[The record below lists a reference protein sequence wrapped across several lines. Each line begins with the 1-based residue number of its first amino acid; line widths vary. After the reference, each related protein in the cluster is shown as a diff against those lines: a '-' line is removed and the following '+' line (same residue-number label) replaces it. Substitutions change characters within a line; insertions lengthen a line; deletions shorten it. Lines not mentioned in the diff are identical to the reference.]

1 MFKKATTAIIAFT
14 LLSTLVLGI
23 VSASPRGQA
32 ETEPP
37 FEFLINVLVDADEK
51 GALPDGLSGVL
62 AEWLIENLIAPHT
75 GETPEQ
81 VRIRHAALGQ
91 SSLLF
96 MSILFYDTS
105 DEGVLPLAIALTDAN
120 DKGLLSDSLNNLLAE
135 LFIEN
140 LIAPHTGETP
150 EQIRSRLS
158 VLAARKTATAMAMNT
173 PTETPTTMPT
183 NTPTQIPTPTVPP
196 LTEWDT
202 YKNGVY
208 GFSVGIPLGWVL
220 DGDSETDEYASFWS
234 PDRKGINE
242 VWIEYPRAT
251 STLESLGERRRDR
264 LTSRAQANSWPV
276 FDVISGG
283 RRSGGWGEFYE
294 LVFRW
299 QSAEEYCVSRVVE
312 RLRLVSLY
320 PSDLYSSANPA
331 LWGGTRRVFARDRSA
346 DKRSYEVGVIAR
358 AGICERHLSAYSAVA
373 EAFQDSFVVWNGY
386 WDEDYGYGL
395 NVPPGWSSQKEFG
408 GATLRSPDRSALV
421 EVTSYYYPSP
431 HSTTDDL
438 KAQRLQQ
445 YRQYANTWTLFES
458 KGNIQSIGHRVIRS
472 DGTYWLVPKP
482 KKYLATFRAQVSS
495 QYCVM
500 DYSELMVMSTYHPDH
515 PYGFLVTASVCEN
528 SPYLQD
534 SREMLE
540 GFRY

>member
-1 MFKKATTAIIAFT
+1 MFKKAATAIIAFA

-23 VSASPRGQA
+23 VSASPREQA
-32 ETEPP
+32 GMEPP
-37 FEFLINVLVDADEK
+37 FEFLMNTLVDADEK
-51 GALPDGLSGVL
+51 GALPDGISGTL

-75 GETPEQ
+75 GETPDQ
-81 VRIRHAALGQ
+81 VRIRHSALGQ
-91 SSLLF
+91 SSLSF
-96 MSILFYDTS
+96 MYILFYDTS

-120 DKGLLSDSLNNLLAE
+120 DKGILSDILSNLLAE
-135 LFIEN
+135 WFIEDF
-140 LIAPHTGETP
+140 IAPRTGETP
-150 EQIRSRLS
+150 DQVRSRLS
-158 VLAARKTATAMAMNT
+158 VLAARQTATAMAMNT
-173 PTETPTTMPT
+173 PTETPTTAQ
-183 NTPTQIPTPTVPP
+183 TPIPTPTVPP

-208 GFSVGIPLGWVL
+208 GYSVGIPPKWTL
-220 DGDSETDEYASFWS
+220 DKDSETDEYASFWS
-234 PDRKGINE
+234 PDRKGVNE

-251 STLESLGERRRDR
+251 STLESLGERRRDE
-264 LTSRAQANSWPV
+264 LTSRARNNSWPV
-276 FDVISGG
+276 FEVVSAG
-283 RRSGGWGEFYE
+283 RRYAGGGEFYE

-299 QSAEEYCVSRVVE
+299 QSADEYCVSRVVE
-312 RLRLVSLY
+312 RLHLVSLY
-320 PSDLYSSANPA
+320 PSDLYSANPA
-331 LWGGTRRVFARDRSA
+331 LWRSAISVFARDRSV
-346 DKRSYEVGVIAR
+346 DKYSYEVGVIVR
-358 AGICERHLSAYSAVA
+358 AGICESHLSAYSAIA

-395 NVPPGWSSQKEFG
+395 NVPPGWSAQQVYG
-408 GATLRSPDRSALV
+408 GATFTSPDRSALV

-431 HSTTDDL
+431 NSTTDDIR
-438 KAQRLQQ
+438 AQRLQQ
-445 YRQYANTWTLFES
+445 YRQYADTWTLFES
-458 KGNIQSIGHRVIRS
+458 KGGIQSIGHRVIRS
-472 DGTYWLVPKP
+472 DGTYWLPPKP

-528 SPYLQD
+528 SPYLED